1 MPYRRGMVS
10 RVMFTLLLLFVTT
23 SECHAERP
31 FEQRG
36 ITMLQTEK
44 VFFERVSGMKAFEVY
59 VKDLVDAVDG
69 VVGKLPKGSPTGGFL
84 VVAVKPDGRS
94 RAWLD
99 VATPPADDVAKA
111 IVSAAQNVYPLS
123 IKNGVVLFAVKL
135 TLWGGE
141 PPKGM
146 VPRPKEWEVEAERAG
161 GSIELSELVLR
172 VWPD

>member
-1 MPYRRGMVS
+1 MIVRII
-10 RVMFTLLLLFVTT
+10 FIALLLCVSTV
-23 SECHAERP
+23 ECYAQRP

-69 VVGKLPKGSPTGGFL
+69 AVGKVPKGSPTGGFL
-84 VVAVKPDGRS
+84 VVAVKPGGLS
-94 RAWLD
+94 RVWLD
-99 VATPPADDVAKA
+99 VATPPADDVANV
-111 IVSAAQNVYPLS
+111 IVSGAQNVYPLS
-123 IKNGVVLFAVKL
+123 VKNGVVLFAIKIS
-135 TLWGGE
+135 LWGGE

-146 VPRPKEWEVEAERAG
+146 VPRPNAWEAEAERAG